1 MHVRVAKRSTYV
13 AHRNARNSILGHWW
27 AHWRSRSRV
36 QILRGSHHLPRYSA
50 RADRVLVEPP
60 IPRHRARI
68 PGLGIGSRHG
78 CTVGVGGGSGGDID
92 MGFCTCCRI
101 LCEQRQVRRVKEQV
115 CRRKVGRA
123 SSLGDTHVSVVHRE
137 RVTSTHDTTHDTHVA
152 DKRHSRMLPSVVAQ
166 RSIPTRHPVN
176 TCLPVAT
183 LASRKKAGDM
193 LSRCQLWY
201 FPRHTPLGSSTMP
214 GLADATDSAEWCA
227 RTRNSGGT
235 TGNSCY
241 KFISSKN
248 AFGLDRTGLDWI
260 RLDST
265 GSERPRDISE
275 AGTFHLFFFLPYRGM
290 ILRVLAERAGVSTFS
305 LFFAPFPNAHIRS

>member
-1 MHVRVAKRSTYV
+1 
-13 AHRNARNSILGHWW
+13 
-27 AHWRSRSRV
+27 
-36 QILRGSHHLPRYSA
+36 
-50 RADRVLVEPP
+50 
-60 IPRHRARI
+60 
-68 PGLGIGSRHG
+68 
-78 CTVGVGGGSGGDID
+78 
-92 MGFCTCCRI
+92 
-101 LCEQRQVRRVKEQV
+101 
-115 CRRKVGRA
+115 
-123 SSLGDTHVSVVHRE
+123 
-137 RVTSTHDTTHDTHVA
+137 
-152 DKRHSRMLPSVVAQ
+152 MLPSVVAQ

-241 KFISSKN
+241 TFISSKS

>member
-1 MHVRVAKRSTYV
+1 
-13 AHRNARNSILGHWW
+13 
-27 AHWRSRSRV
+27 
-36 QILRGSHHLPRYSA
+36 
-50 RADRVLVEPP
+50 
-60 IPRHRARI
+60 
-68 PGLGIGSRHG
+68 
-78 CTVGVGGGSGGDID
+78 
-92 MGFCTCCRI
+92 
-101 LCEQRQVRRVKEQV
+101 
-115 CRRKVGRA
+115 
-123 SSLGDTHVSVVHRE
+123 
-137 RVTSTHDTTHDTHVA
+137 
-152 DKRHSRMLPSVVAQ
+152 MLPSVVAQ

-176 TCLPVAT
+176 TVYRSLHSLRA
-183 LASRKKAGDM
+183 KKAGDM

-275 AGTFHLFFFLPYRGM
+275 AGTFHLFFFSSVPWYDFTRISGESRSQHFFTFFSFLSRLTYSLLTVFQALAWVGAWV
-290 ILRVLAERAGVSTFS
+290 IGVLCAMESIGRSSADRYTF
-305 LFFAPFPNAHIRS
+305 FFRQLVHFFGATKRHSFPHRTHTVTQYA